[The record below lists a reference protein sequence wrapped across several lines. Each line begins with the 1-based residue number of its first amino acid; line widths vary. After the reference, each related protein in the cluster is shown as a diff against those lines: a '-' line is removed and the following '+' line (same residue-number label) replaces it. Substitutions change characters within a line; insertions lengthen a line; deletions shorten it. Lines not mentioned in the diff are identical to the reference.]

1 MYQDFYLVLWD
12 HPFDQTLRFV
22 DFGLA
27 LERVQRCQ
35 EPHSM
40 NQMFR
45 VTLASNLMKNLE
57 IVDYVDILSCTS

>member
-1 MYQDFYLVLWD
+1 MLWD

-22 DFGLA
+22 DFGLD
-27 LERVQRCQ
+27 LSGSEMLL
-35 EPHSM
+35 PHSM
-40 NQMFR
+40 NQTFR